1 MPRQSKYNKE
11 EKDNV
16 KSYQYK
22 AAIYIRLSVE
32 DGDKEESNSI
42 TNQRML
48 LNQFLKDNSDI
59 EVYDYY
65 TDDGF
70 SGTTFNRPGFE
81 KLLEDLYEKKFNT
94 VIVKDLSRLG
104 RNYIEVG
111 NYIEKVF
118 PLYNIRFIAVND
130 QIDSIKNP
138 ESVNSIIVPF
148 KNLINDEYCRDI
160 SNKIKAVLNVKMKK
174 GEYVG
179 SYAPYGYIK
188 DPDDVHHLIIDEE
201 AAKVVRMIY
210 ELTLNGYGRTAIA
223 KKLNELGI
231 LNPTGHRAID
241 LKMKTPFKNNTD
253 KVTYS
258 WCSTTIRDILRNQMY
273 CGDLVQNKGKL
284 ISYKIHKRVLV
295 PQEEWIIVKD
305 THDAIIDRDT
315 FDKVQ
320 KAILDRDTRMN
331 TDGKISIFA
340 GHIKCGD
347 CQRAMSKK
355 IPGKYKGQPRN
366 YYHYMCSAYM
376 RSGGEICTKH
386 SIKNDEL
393 EKAVLESIKVQIGL
407 IMDMKRIKGKIDSK
421 TFNDNRRSY
430 LLENINKCEETLNI
444 KRKLRKEAYEDWKLG
459 IITEKE

>member
-179 SYAPYGYIK
+179 AYAPYGYIK
-188 DPDDVHHLIIDEE
+188 DPNDIHHLIIDED

-241 LKMKTPFKNNTD
+241 LKMRIPFKNNTD

-315 FDKVQ
+315 IFTTEYSIRTAMEAVYT
-320 KAILDRDTRMN
+320 LLNVDRGVPEVWGSVYDIRDLLNATVKLR
-331 TDGKISIFA
+331 DGKKA
-340 GHIKCGD
+340 TD
-347 CQRAMSKK
+347 MDMNLPQRMVVKELLKK
-355 IPGKYKGQPRN
+355 IEGTD
-366 YYHYMCSAYM
+366 
-376 RSGGEICTKH
+376 I
-386 SIKNDEL
+386 EL
-393 EKAVLESIKVQIGL
+393 ILKQYNVI
-407 IMDMKRIKGKIDSK
+407 
-421 TFNDNRRSY
+421 
-430 LLENINKCEETLNI
+430 
-444 KRKLRKEAYEDWKLG
+444 
-459 IITEKE
+459 